1 MAGAQLRGPCKTRAV
16 WVPRSAD
23 ELLGRLGAGDLHESA
38 LLDGKRRLTGGGRRR
53 RVRHDGHGG
62 VLLTGVDEDEAG
74 TRLVTPVPIELT
86 GQRERVE
93 QKVSTAIS
101 EPPVID
107 VRPLA
112 LRDDPQRGFL
122 AIIVLPSPRGPHQ
135 VVLKGKYQ
143 GRFYTRDGST
153 NRILDQASVE
163 ALYARRTRWERDFE
177 AEVRARAHA
186 TVAPDADNAVELT
199 LYAEPVAGSPGT
211 LTVGPAGDPRQMLTS
226 AVQQAIRESPADQ
239 EFRGFSRLW
248 GPGGAR
254 ARTPGRHASRA
265 PTAPPGPSRSW
276 AAPAP

>member
-38 LLDGKRRLTGGGRRR
+38 LLDGKRRLTGGPE
-53 RVRHDGHGG
+53 VVVDVCAMTVNGG
-62 VLLTGVDEDEAG
+62 GLLIGVDEDEAG

-93 QKVSTAIS
+93 QKVSTGIS

-122 AIIVLPSPRGPHQ
+122 AIIVLPSPRAPHQ

-163 ALYARRTRWERDFE
+163 ALYARRTRCERDFE

-186 TVAPDADNAVELT
+186 TVAPRRRQRGGSDITGAFGNA
-199 LYAEPVAGSPGT
+199 
-211 LTVGPAGDPRQMLTS
+211 
-226 AVQQAIRESPADQ
+226 
-239 EFRGFSRLW
+239 
-248 GPGGAR
+248 
-254 ARTPGRHASRA
+254 
-265 PTAPPGPSRSW
+265 
-276 AAPAP
+276 